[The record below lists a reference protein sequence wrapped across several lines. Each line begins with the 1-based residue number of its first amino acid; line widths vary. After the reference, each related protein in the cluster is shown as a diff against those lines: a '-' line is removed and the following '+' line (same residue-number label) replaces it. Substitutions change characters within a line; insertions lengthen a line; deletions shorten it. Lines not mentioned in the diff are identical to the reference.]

1 VEVRALARDFP
12 RLWRDQRTPD
22 RERKRMVRLLLED
35 VTLHKDAQLGLHVR
49 FKGGATATL
58 TLPLPQPTTVLRRT
72 DPAVVAT
79 IDRLVDEATDSDIA
93 AQFNAAGLHSFD
105 GKPFTALLIAG
116 IRQRHHLADR
126 FSRLRA
132 RGLLTVAELTALLG
146 VGHDTVERWRARGL
160 VRGERYNDK
169 GQWLYYAPGDQ
180 APAKWKH
187 KPARSQVAPEA
198 GHGGAV

>member
-1 VEVRALARDFP
+1 
-12 RLWRDQRTPD
+12 
-22 RERKRMVRLLLED
+22 MVL
-35 VTLHKDAQLGLHVR
+35 QVR
-49 FKGGATATL
+49 FKGGATETL

-79 IDRLVDEATDSDIA
+79 IDRLLDEATDGDIA
-93 AQFNAAGLHSFD
+93 AQLNAAGLRSFD
-105 GKPFTALLIAG
+105 GKPFTGLLIAG

-132 RGLLTVAELTALLG
+132 RGLLTVAELTAVLG
-146 VGHDTVERWRARGL
+146 VGHDTVERWRERGL

-169 GQWLYYAPGDQ
+169 GQWLYYPPGDQ

-187 KPARSQVAPEA
+187 KPSRSQVAPEV